1 MSNIRKIS
9 LCIVYLILFSFFVT
23 AENFNAKAER
33 DKLIAFFQDVV
44 TLFCSLGNTTLT
56 TFEDEWAEDGL
67 ETLNDI
73 LDGMTYGDFQKSIDL
88 IKNNME
94 VLENSGGLSSVELK
108 NFKQVMSDIRT
119 LHEWNIE
126 RCEVPS
132 TISLIYDNS
141 AILKLEEQAEIYKSN
156 INDYEKELKEM
167 QQPEEIKNILD
178 SDRELLSQLR
188 SKNKNTKDVEDHLAN
203 VAAIYSSALMH
214 QKNLKEKIQ
223 TAQQFLADMPD
234 RIKSTEEEAYI
245 RASKAYRKD
254 MCKKINNIQTWI
266 DFFDH
271 KNTVLTDFLKLINT
285 ERYMNQKIDEV
296 VPLEEISDYHNR
308 LKTFLKTWMLP

>member
-1 MSNIRKIS
+1 MSNIKKIS

-73 LDGMTYGDFQKSIDL
+73 LDGMTYNDFHKSIDL

-94 VLENSGGLSSVELK
+94 AIENSGELSLIELK
-108 NFKQVMSDIRT
+108 NFKQSLSDIKILYER
-119 LHEWNIE
+119 HIE
-126 RCEVPS
+126 RCEIPN
-132 TISLIYDNS
+132 TISLMYDDPG
-141 AILKLEEQAEIYKSN
+141 ILKLEEQAEIYKSN

-188 SKNKNTKDVEDHLAN
+188 SKNKNTKDVEDHLAT
-203 VAAIYSSALMH
+203 VAATYSSALTH

-223 TAQQFLADMPD
+223 SAKQSLSDISD
-234 RIKSTEEEAYI
+234 RIKSMKKEAHTK
-245 RASKAYRKD
+245 ASKAYKKD
-254 MCKKINNIQTWI
+254 MCEKINNIQTWI
-266 DFFDH
+266 DYFDH

-285 ERYMNQKIDEV
+285 EKYMNQKIDEV
-296 VPLEEISDYHNR
+296 VPLKEVSDYHDR
-308 LKTFLKTWMLP
+308 VKAFLKTWMLL